1 MLRKKVKNLLCSI
14 LSEAELLIQSSHVL
28 KKDLRHTNQ
37 GILEMAAKPIKPS
50 EIVEAKVKLFPDF
63 VLETWNAA
71 IAKNWANNRSLIKQ
85 PNMIVAL
92 IAASP
97 KSIDR
102 SDVFD
107 NNWLDI
113 EDVYRADG
121 WKVEYDK
128 PGYNESYDAYFVF
141 KKS

>member
-1 MLRKKVKNLLCSI
+1 
-14 LSEAELLIQSSHVL
+14 
-28 KKDLRHTNQ
+28 
-37 GILEMAAKPIKPS
+37 MANVKPIAPS
-50 EIVEAKVKLFPDF
+50 EIVEAQLQQFPDF

-71 IAKNWANNRSLIKQ
+71 IAKNWTGRQSHITQ
-85 PNMIVAL
+85 PDMVAAL

-97 KSIDR
+97 NTIDR

-107 NNWLDI
+107 NHWLDI
-113 EDVYRADG
+113 EDAYRAEG

-141 KKS
+141 KKP